1 MDKSMQRQ
9 QLKNEINYNSNIY
22 IYVYIIKKYIFG
34 K

>member
-1 MDKSMQRQ
+1 MDKSMQ